1 MRICRDERGLT
12 LVELLLAVVTL
23 AVVLGTLFTAT
34 SGMARTWTVGQH
46 RVGIQQAGRASLD
59 WMIRRIR
66 LAGQGYDRQHAT
78 CLPFYKEATPTKF
91 AFLADVLPGG
101 VCGPF
106 ERLEYTLD
114 GNRLVERM
122 TGSDG
127 DVLRALTPAEE
138 VGEVT
143 VTDLNFCYYD
153 LDDQL
158 APDQTL
164 TVIAGQETCSGSVR
178 SDKLADIFRVKVQ
191 VRVWSPRLGERLV
204 VASQATRRLEVL
216 P

>member
-1 MRICRDERGLT
+1 MRMERDERGLT
-12 LVELLLAVVTL
+12 LVELLLAVVIL
-23 AVVLGTLFTAT
+23 AVALGALFTAT
-34 SGMARTWTVGQH
+34 SAMARTWAVGQH
-46 RVGIQQAGRASLD
+46 RVGVQQAGRASLD

-66 LAGQGYDRQHAT
+66 LAGQGYERRWAD

-91 AFLADVLPGG
+91 AFLADVAPGG

-127 DVLRALTPAEE
+127 TVLRALTPAEE

-158 APDQTL
+158 VPNQSLA
-164 TVIAGQETCSGSVR
+164 AGAETCSGSVQTA
-178 SDKLADIFRVKVQ
+178 KLADVFRVKVR
-191 VRVWSPRLGERLV
+191 VRVWSPRLGEELV